1 MLGWIRKHFGYGQLS
16 VQIIYAGSDSP
27 HPFQFHFSKE
37 GMGHAV
43 QNQPGSDLEGLAR
56 VWLNSSG
63 LKASWSAGIIGP
75 GFWQD
80 ATSLLLVS
88 HFQTQLCSSTDVLDN
103 IIQNQPQSNL
113 VLADCASLWPN
124 GSSPEAV
131 RCARIIWSVLPSR
144 SGPDA
149 YRIQHTEEDSLQDL
163 VDDDLA
169 LG

>member
-1 MLGWIRKHFGYGQLS
+1 MLGRIRKHFDYGQLS
-16 VQIIYAGSDSP
+16 VQIVYAGSDSP
-27 HPFQFHFSKE
+27 HPFQCHFSRE

-63 LKASWSAGIIGP
+63 LKASQCAGIIRP
-75 GFWQD
+75 SFWQA

-103 IIQNQPQSNL
+103 IQNQPRSNL
-113 VLADCASLWPN
+113 VLADCARVWPN
-124 GSSPEAV
+124 RSSLEAI
-131 RCARIIWSVLPSR
+131 RCARIIWPVLPSQ

-149 YRIQHTEEDSLQDL
+149 YPDP
-163 VDDDLA
+163 A
-169 LG
+169 C